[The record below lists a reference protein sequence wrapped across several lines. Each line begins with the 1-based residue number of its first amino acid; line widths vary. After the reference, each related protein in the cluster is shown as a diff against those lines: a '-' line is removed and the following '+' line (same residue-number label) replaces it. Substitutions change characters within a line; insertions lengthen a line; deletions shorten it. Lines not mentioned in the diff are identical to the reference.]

1 MRLPI
6 TAYVSILHRV
16 SGIVLFFFV
25 LPLFL
30 WCLDKSLES
39 PQGFMLIKSIFADP
53 LAQVIIWIG
62 LSILAYHMVMGVRH
76 LLMDA
81 GYGETYES
89 GRLSA
94 AICAGA
100 AGCIIG
106 SLAVWVY
113 F

>member
-16 SGIVLFFFV
+16 SGIILFFV

-39 PQGFMLIKSIFADP
+39 PQGFALIKNIFANP
-53 LAQVIIWIG
+53 LAQVIIWGG

-81 GYGETYES
+81 GYGESYEA

-100 AGCIIG
+100 AVCIIG
-106 SLAVWVY
+106 SLAVWVN